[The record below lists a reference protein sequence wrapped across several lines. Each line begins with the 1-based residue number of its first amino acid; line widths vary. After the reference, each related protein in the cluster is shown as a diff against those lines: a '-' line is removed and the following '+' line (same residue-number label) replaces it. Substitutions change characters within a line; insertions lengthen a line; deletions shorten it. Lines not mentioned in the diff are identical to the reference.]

1 MKFKIEKIDEKYFL
15 THCINGDKGPTIG
28 VFPNYDAAKLAATNF
43 AKAKDNTA
51 KDCEVFEIYS
61 KKEIRRFWLSIC
73 FIISFICFILIAIF
87 GATQANA
94 QDIITSTNNAIM
106 MTQLASIDNGP
117 SRPKEAPQQAPK
129 LYRERV
135 PGKPEEGFV
144 PVTPARATPPRY
156 VQERVRVYGATIEML
171 DDKEKSIKCFIHD
184 YGGSPS
190 ISCVKY

>member
-1 MKFKIEKIDEKYFL
+1 MKFKIEKINGKYFL
-15 THCINGDKGPTIG
+15 NHCINGDKGPTIG

-43 AKAKDNTA
+43 AKATDNTA

-61 KKEIRRFWLSIC
+61 KKEIRSFWLSIC

-87 GATQANA
+87 GASQAKA

-144 PVTPARATPPRY
+144 PVNPAHTTPARY
-156 VQERVRVYGATIEML
+156 VQERVRVYGATIDMM
-171 DDKEKSIKCFIHD
+171 DDKEKGVKC
-184 YGGSPS
+184 YMNNSGGRPS